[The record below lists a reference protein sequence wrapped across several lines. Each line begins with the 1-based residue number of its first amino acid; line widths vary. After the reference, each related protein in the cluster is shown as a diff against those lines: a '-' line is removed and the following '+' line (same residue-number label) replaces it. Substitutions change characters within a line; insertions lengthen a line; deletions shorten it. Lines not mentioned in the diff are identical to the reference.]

1 MNFFSWQVSLRSVLL
16 RSHFCGGSIL
26 TNRFILTAA
35 HCTTGLNLHPTFFVA
50 VVGALKRH
58 FDGVTYRVDKV
69 MRHEDFSLQT
79 ISNDISLIR
88 TAKEIT
94 FTPNIQPIALP
105 KQNDPGNTAAV
116 VSGWGKTTQRA
127 ILPASVMQYAQMT
140 TLNYQECA
148 KKLVGSPTK
157 SFLKSYNVCGLNKL
171 GVGACFGD
179 SGRLK

>member
-1 MNFFSWQVSLRSVLL
+1 MLL

-50 VVGALKRH
+50 VVGAVRRH
-58 FDGVTYRVDKV
+58 FDGVTYRIQKV
-69 MRHEDFSLQT
+69 MRHEEFSLQT
-79 ISNDISLIR
+79 ISNDISLLR

-105 KQNDPGNTAAV
+105 KQNDQGNTAAI
-116 VSGWGKTTQRA
+116 VSGWGKASPRA
-127 ILPASVMQYAQMT
+127 IWLPSNLQYAEMT
-140 TLNYQECA
+140 TLNYEQCGA
-148 KKLVGSPTK
+148 KLGPNK
-157 SFLKSYNVCGLNKL
+157 SMLKSYNVCGLNKL

-179 SGRLK
+179 SGTWPLHTFSC